1 MLGGTRLEC
10 VVGTYFATSCCVCF
24 STLQERT
31 FLTYLLV
38 ALLALAACVRERAI
52 VDTSEDTHRLW
63 AHVALAMSV
72 ASVVPLI
79 VLPSSSSSS
88 SSSSSCSSSS
98 LEIACVSSI
107 GLRIGA
113 QASRVSVKCESV
125 GSSRALAVCGLGK
138 SDLREWRE
146 GSGGGGGGRRRP
158 RGRRRRSGLFGME
171 DGGGIVVHCD
181 GISGGERGEMMA
193 ERNAHH
199 DVAVQEGLGAFSTE
213 GYELTPALIVEEDRE
228 STHTDSPVLNRLK
241 EGFVRFKEE
250 KFL

>member
-1 MLGGTRLEC
+1 
-10 VVGTYFATSCCVCF
+10 
-24 STLQERT
+24 
-31 FLTYLLV
+31 
-38 ALLALAACVRERAI
+38 
-52 VDTSEDTHRLW
+52 
-63 AHVALAMSV
+63 MSV
-72 ASVVPLI
+72 ASVVPMI
-79 VLPSSSSSS
+79 VLPSSSS

-146 GSGGGGGGRRRP
+146 GSGGGGGGGRRRP
-158 RGRRRRSGLFGME
+158 RGRRRRSGFFGME
-171 DGGGIVVHCD
+171 DGGGIVVQCD

-199 DVAVQEGLGAFSTE
+199 DVAVQEGLGAFSKE

>member
-1 MLGGTRLEC
+1 
-10 VVGTYFATSCCVCF
+10 
-24 STLQERT
+24 
-31 FLTYLLV
+31 
-38 ALLALAACVRERAI
+38 
-52 VDTSEDTHRLW
+52 
-63 AHVALAMSV
+63 MSV

-88 SSSSSCSSSS
+88 SFSSSS
-98 LEIACVSSI
+98 LEIACLSSI

-113 QASRVSVKCESV
+113 QASSVSVKCESV
-125 GSSRALAVCGLGK
+125 GSSRALSVCGLGK
-138 SDLREWRE
+138 SELREWRE
-146 GSGGGGGGRRRP
+146 GSGGGGGGGGGRRP

-171 DGGGIVVHCD
+171 DGGGVVVQCD

-193 ERNAHH
+193 ERNAHD
-199 DVAVQEGLGAFSTE
+199 DVAVQEGLGAFSKE